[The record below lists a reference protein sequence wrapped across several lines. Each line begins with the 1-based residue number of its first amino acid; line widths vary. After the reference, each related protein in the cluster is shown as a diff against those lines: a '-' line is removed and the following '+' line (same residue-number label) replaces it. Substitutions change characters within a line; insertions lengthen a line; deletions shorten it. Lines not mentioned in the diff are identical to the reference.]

1 MELDVNKTMHMV
13 TKPPSTNFEI
23 EDILRNDISKA
34 SGASRHSLSR
44 AYQDYHTGGS
54 AEENDDHAQSQSK
67 STSKQGRFSNPASKS
82 SKAVVDRSSNDN
94 SKQLSSRSRKSER
107 KEQNAA

>member
-34 SGASRHSLSR
+34 SGQASRHSLSN

-67 STSKQGRFSNPASKS
+67 STGKQARFSNPASKS
-82 SKAVVDRSSNDN
+82 SKAVVDRNSNDDSN
-94 SKQLSSRSRKSER
+94 QLSSRSRKSDR
-107 KEQNAA
+107 K